1 MSWPE
6 QAIKICGVRS
16 VEAAVTAALA
26 GADLIGMIF
35 APSKRQIEPS
45 LAFEIVQAV
54 RATATP
60 CQLVGVFANASATE
74 INQLA
79 QEVGLDLVQ
88 LSGNEAPTI
97 VNEIQFPMLKAVRLT
112 NQNNEQA
119 WYDIA
124 QSHQR
129 VRLVVDAHVPG
140 SYGGAGVLADWSA
153 AAQLAQTTPLLLAG
167 GLEPTNVAQAIQTV
181 APWGVD
187 VSSGIE
193 TAGIKDLT
201 KITQFVK
208 TAQQALDAL
217 RVARRNS

>member
-45 LAFEIVQAV
+45 LALEIVQAV
-54 RATATP
+54 RATAMP
-60 CQLVGVFANASATE
+60 CLLVGVFANASAAE
-74 INQLA
+74 INRLA
-79 QEVGLDLVQ
+79 QHIGLDLVQ
-88 LSGNEAPTI
+88 LSGDEDPTI
-97 VNEIQFPMLKAVRLT
+97 VNEIQFPMLKAIRLT

-124 QSHQR
+124 QSHQH

-167 GLEPTNVAQAIQTV
+167 GLEPNNVAQAIQVV

>member
-45 LAFEIVQAV
+45 LALEIVQAV

-60 CQLVGVFANASATE
+60 SQLVGVFANASAAE

-79 QEVGLDLVQ
+79 QQVGLDLVQ
-88 LSGNEAPTI
+88 LSGDEDPMI
-97 VNEIQFPMLKAVRLT
+97 VNEIPFPLLKAVRLT

-124 QSHQR
+124 QSHQQ

-217 RVARRNS
+217 RVARRNA